1 MLTAK
6 FLLSAPK
13 YSELKIAIQ
22 TMLDISMLTIKETRR
37 FTTVDDEE
45 MTTSEPVSNG
55 GKLYFTNE

>member
-13 YSELKIAIQ
+13 YSELKIVIQ
-22 TMLDISMLTIKETRR
+22 TMLDISMLTIKERR
-37 FTTVDDEE
+37 FTAVDDEE